1 MAVLK
6 NKTQKDFTMISNS
19 VLRDRNLSM
28 KDRGVFCTLCSLPDG
43 WEFSIAGL
51 SAIVPDGKDAI
62 RASLDNLENLGY
74 MHRLKKRAK
83 DGKYVS
89 EIEVFA
95 SGKRKAT
102 AELPSREN
110 RHGQSDT
117 EKPSRVDRYGDAV
130 TANPT
135 EYNTDNYKNEIK
147 NDNDKSINPSE
158 DIFLTERENDEESMR
173 KIIAENI
180 KLGWLLESAGKDP
193 NEVGMVNEIYDVICD
208 MVCYP
213 RKEVVIKDTRYPWKT
228 VRERFLK
235 LNYDNIADVLNRI
248 IDKDLEIKNM
258 SNYLISTLYSA
269 SLVGTLESQ
278 ANLHD
283 DYLKFLRGQPY

>member
-28 KDRGVFCTLCSLPDG
+28 KDRGVFCTLCSLPDE

-135 EYNTDNYKNEIK
+135 EYNTDNYRNEIK

-158 DIFLTERENDEESMR
+158 DTFLTERENDEESMR

>member
-158 DIFLTERENDEESMR
+158 DIFLTERENDEEAMR

>member
-135 EYNTDNYKNEIK
+135 EYNTDNYRNEIK

-258 SNYLISTLYSA
+258 PNYLISTLYSA

>member
-51 SAIVPDGKDAI
+51 SAIVPDGKDAL

-147 NDNDKSINPSE
+147 NDNDKSIHQ
-158 DIFLTERENDEESMR
+158 
-173 KIIAENI
+173 KI
-180 KLGWLLESAGKDP
+180 
-193 NEVGMVNEIYDVICD
+193 Y
-208 MVCYP
+208 
-213 RKEVVIKDTRYPWKT
+213 
-228 VRERFLK
+228 F
-235 LNYDNIADVLNRI
+235 
-248 IDKDLEIKNM
+248 
-258 SNYLISTLYSA
+258 
-269 SLVGTLESQ
+269 
-278 ANLHD
+278 
-283 DYLKFLRGQPY
+283 

>member
-1 MAVLK
+1 
-6 NKTQKDFTMISNS
+6 MISNS

-269 SLVGTLESQ
+269 NLVGTLESQ